1 MKKIMKEAHKM
12 TREIV
17 NKYGVDY
24 KTQFGLCLAYL
35 LNNKEESK
43 VVKVVELKGS
53 EKQVAWAEKIRAE
66 LIEKFEKLE
75 QADINTYL
83 ELNDKLSPNANF
95 TLAQT
100 NIIITRSTVQE
111 IKNYILENKEEA
123 KWYIETG
130 RNLITPI
137 IQKVYIGEMLKE
149 KGIKVELVYQDKYD
163 ARIKELF

>member
-1 MKKIMKEAHKM
+1 MKEAHKM

>member
-43 VVKVVELKGS
+43 VVELKGS

-75 QADINTYL
+75 NADVNTYL
-83 ELNDKLSPNANF
+83 DLNDRLSPNASF
-95 TLAQT
+95 SLAQT
-100 NIIITRSTVQE
+100 NIIITREVVKE
-111 IKNYILENKEEA
+111 IKNYIVESKTDA

-130 RNLITPI
+130 RNLITAI
-137 IQKVYIGEMLKE
+137 IQKVYIKEMLKA
-149 KGIKVELVYQDKYD
+149 KGIKVEIVYQDKYD